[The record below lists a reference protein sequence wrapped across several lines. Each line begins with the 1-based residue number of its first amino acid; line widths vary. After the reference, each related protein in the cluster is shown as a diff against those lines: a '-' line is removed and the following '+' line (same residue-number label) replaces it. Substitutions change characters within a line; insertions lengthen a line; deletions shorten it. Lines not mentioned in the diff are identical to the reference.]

1 MNLVTSKNG
10 INLIKKYEGCV
21 LKAYKCPANVW
32 TIGYGHTSGV
42 KEGQKITK
50 AQAEKY
56 LKKDLVKYEKSVNKL
71 VIVDLNQNQFDALI
85 SFTYNVGM
93 GNLGKSTLLKKLND
107 NNYIGASTEFLKWN
121 KAVVNGKKKELKG
134 LTKRRKA
141 EKKLF
146 LKKSKNVK

>member
-50 AQAEKY
+50 TQAEEY

-146 LKKSKNVK
+146 LKKHKN